1 MTLLDSESA
10 VYLCAMMRLVN
21 TVICDGQQYWT
32 CACQDSCN
40 TRNTGVVH
48 NSMSQAA
55 HKPCIFTDAW
65 TARKPCIQTLAKNS
79 VFTLR

>member
-10 VYLCAMMRLVN
+10 VYLCAMMRLAD
-21 TVICDGQQYWT
+21 TVTCGGQQYWT

-40 TRNTGVVH
+40 TCNTGVVH

-55 HKPCIFTDAW
+55 RKPCIFTDAW
-65 TARKPCIQTLAKNS
+65 TARKPCI
-79 VFTLR
+79 